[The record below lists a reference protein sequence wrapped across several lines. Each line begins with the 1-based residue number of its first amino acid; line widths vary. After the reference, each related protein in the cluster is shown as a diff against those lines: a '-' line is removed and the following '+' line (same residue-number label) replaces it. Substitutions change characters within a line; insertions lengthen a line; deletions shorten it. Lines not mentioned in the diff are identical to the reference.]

1 MGSHFSA
8 EWIDEYR
15 ILGEKDGLGIRV
27 TDIQDFVTAMYGQT
41 IEQMKM
47 ASRVAMVV
55 SAVILFTV
63 SFLFLRLIVERERK
77 NTALKKALGFA
88 DRDLRMEYMKK
99 SNLFI
104 VGGIVAGILLGI
116 LLGEQIAG
124 LLLGA
129 LGASDF
135 QFVWDNGWMVFRTVV
150 ISWLVGLFAV
160 RCGLTEI
167 SRMKI
172 KEML

>member
-1 MGSHFSA
+1 M
-8 EWIDEYR
+8 
-15 ILGEKDGLGIRV
+15 
-27 TDIQDFVTAMYGQT
+27 TAMYGQT

-47 ASRVAMVV
+47 ASRVTMVV

-150 ISWLVGLFAV
+150 ISWLVGLFAA